1 MKNVKLLLII
11 IVGIML
17 ESCYPYRIQTVIHP
31 GYTIYSPMY
40 KKRRLGM
47 WREHYGIYY
56 SEKDARNQ
64 VEEWKQEK
72 GTVKKYKN
80 PRTIRIR

>member
-17 ESCYPYRIQTVIHP
+17 ESCYPYRIQVVRQPT
-31 GYTIYSPMY
+31 YTIYNPMY
-40 KKRRLGM
+40 KKRRLSM
-47 WREHYGIYY
+47 WREHYGVFN
-56 SEKDARNQ
+56 SEQDARRQ
-64 VEEWKQEK
+64 IEEWKQEK
-72 GTVKKYKN
+72 RDSKKYQN